1 MTGIKPSHI
10 IMIGGGVRGQ
20 GVGHSRGPQM
30 VEDSTVEASMDIRSI
45 VRVVSDLGGVP
56 GVGWFVPLC
65 PSCTL
70 WAIQ

>member
-10 IMIGGGVRGQ
+10 IMIGRGVAGQ
-20 GVGHSRGPQM
+20 GVGHSLAPPPAQIQV
-30 VEDSTVEASMDIRSI
+30 VERSVDTRSI
-45 VRVVSDLGGVP
+45 VWFVSGLSGLG

-70 WAIQ
+70 WAIR